1 MKQYTIKFDNPKTY
15 YELFECIIGGLN
27 FPSWCGKNLDA
38 VWDLLTTDIDVP
50 AIIFVEGSK
59 TIGKMLEDKYKQV
72 IELFDEAVQWY
83 KNINKYLEIKIID

>member
-1 MKQYTIKFDNPKTY
+1 M
-15 YELFECIIGGLN
+15 
-27 FPSWCGKNLDA
+27 
-38 VWDLLTTDIDVP
+38 LTTDIDVP

>member
-15 YELFECIIGGLN
+15 YELFDSIIVGLN
-27 FPSWCGKNLDA
+27 FPSWCGKNLDS
-38 VWDLLTTDIDVP
+38 VWDLLTTDIDAP
-50 AIIFVEGSK
+50 AIIFVEGIK
-59 TIGKMLEDKYKQV
+59 TIDKMLEDKCKQI